1 MPMGFRIREVAL
13 PILAK
18 GKDELRI
25 LHFSDIHLTPY
36 QRSSLRFIRSWS
48 SLQPDLVISTGD
60 HISSSRS
67 IPLLIEALGELLN
80 RPGYFVFGSN
90 DYFAPRL
97 KNPFRYLMPDDGTR
111 IHGRELPWRDLE
123 RALSKGGWMNLTG
136 LKSQVS
142 IRGVSLELRGT
153 DDSHLE
159 RDDYALV
166 TGPRA
171 NVDLSIGITHAPYK
185 RIIDAMSR
193 DQLDLIFAGHTHGG
207 QIRLPW
213 FGGTRSLTTNSD
225 LPNWRSRGLTR
236 QPNESWLH
244 VSAGMGHNPWTPIRL
259 FSPREVSLVRLTSIE

>member
-13 PILAK
+13 PILPK

-48 SLQPDLVISTGD
+48 SLHPDLVISTGD

-67 IPLLIEALGELLN
+67 IPLLIEALGELLH
-80 RPGYFVFGSN
+80 RPGFFVFGSN

-97 KNPFRYLMPDDGTR
+97 KNPFQYLMQDDGTR

-123 RALSKGGWMNLTG
+123 EALSKGGWMNLTG
-136 LKSQVS
+136 LKSQGS

-153 DDSHLE
+153 DDAHLGK
-159 RDDYALV
+159 DDYALV
-166 TGPRA
+166 AGPRA
-171 NVDLSIGITHAPYK
+171 NVDLSIGVTHAPYK
-185 RIIDAMSR
+185 RIIDAMSH
-193 DQLDLIFAGHTHGG
+193 DHVDLIFAGHTHGG

-259 FSPREVSLVRLTSIE
+259 FSPKEATLISLQATT

>member
-1 MPMGFRIREVAL
+1 MPMGFQMREVAL
-13 PILAK
+13 PILPK
-18 GKDELRI
+18 GKEELRI
-25 LHFSDIHLTPY
+25 FHFSDIHLTPY

-67 IPLLIEALGELLN
+67 IPLLIEALGELLH

-97 KNPFRYLMPDDGTR
+97 KSPFRYLMPDDGTR

-123 RALSKGGWMNLTG
+123 KALSKGGWMNLTG

-153 DDSHLE
+153 DDAHLA

-166 TGPRA
+166 AGPRA
-171 NVDLSIGITHAPYK
+171 EVDLSMGVTHAPYK

-259 FSPREVSLVRLTSIE
+259 FSPREATLITLKNQR